1 MPPFPQPTFASSSL
15 PGTPLP
21 LWLQGELRVGS
32 SFKHTAELG
41 LFNLRVSFKSCES
54 CEILAPPPGVKA
66 TPSALEALRP
76 FLSNRGYKYSTEQP
90 VLNPV
95 IKSCAPVSNGNRCLI
110 FPLRERNE
118 CN

>member
-21 LWLQGELRVGS
+21 LWLQGELRV
-32 SFKHTAELG
+32 
-41 LFNLRVSFKSCES
+41 
-54 CEILAPPPGVKA
+54 
-66 TPSALEALRP
+66 ALRP